1 MGRAKSTQIASFKR
15 AGPALLKL
23 DRVLTTGSGG
33 RGRLAGLEQQGVS
46 MANIKVALGF
56 VARPDGAKRW
66 GKAYAIILAAAKD
79 KAAPK
84 GLDKQNRPR

>member
-1 MGRAKSTQIASFKR
+1 
-15 AGPALLKL
+15 
-23 DRVLTTGSGG
+23 
-33 RGRLAGLEQQGVS
+33 
-46 MANIKVALGF
+46 MANIKITLGF